1 MADDYFSRS
10 QAAARAPER
19 KSSRTRILLGAM
31 LVAFLIGVALTAVV
45 VGTGTLDW
53 VWNGTAKVAEQPAGQ
68 KVPLAATSPLAAPLP
83 SSVPAAQSGLDAR
96 IAGLEQRMAQFDL
109 QSQSSVGNAARAEG
123 LLIAFAARRAIERGQ
138 PLDYL
143 QSQLMLRFGSL
154 KGNPVNAVVAASKQP
169 VTVEQLMGRL
179 DDLAPAIV
187 KDDEV
192 SWASVK
198 RELSEL
204 FIVRN
209 ESSPSPLPED
219 RVSRARLRLQ
229 AGNFDGA
236 IGEVEKL
243 PGGGRPE
250 TKAWITDARRYSNAM
265 KALDAIE
272 QAAILDPSMVRN
284 AAAKQEPQAG
294 PAIPTP

>member
-1 MADDYFSRS
+1 MADDYFSRA
-10 QAAARAPER
+10 QAATRAPER

-31 LVAFLIGVALTAVV
+31 LVAFLIGVGLTAVV
-45 VGTGTLDW
+45 VGSGMLDT
-53 VWNGTAKVAEQPAGQ
+53 VWKGTAKVAEQPAGQ
-68 KVPLAATSPLAAPLP
+68 KAPLAAPQTLAAP
-83 SSVPAAQSGLDAR
+83 APASVPVAQAGLDAR

-143 QSQLMLRFGSL
+143 QSQLTLRFGSL

-179 DDLAPAIV
+179 DDLAPQIV

-243 PGGGRPE
+243 PGGERPE
-250 TKAWITDARRYSNAM
+250 AKAWIADARRYSNAM

-272 QAAILDPSMVRN
+272 QAAILDPSMVRD
-284 AAAKQEPQAG
+284 AAAKQAQQAG